1 MGVFGG
7 LVNED
12 LIRKAYVH
20 LRKTNN
26 TIPSETLDYML
37 RASLE
42 QLKKD
47 EADYQDREERKW
59 QTN

>member
-1 MGVFGG
+1 MGVFGE
-7 LVNED
+7 LVNEA

-20 LRKTNN
+20 LRETNN